1 MILFFVRELDEN
13 RAFLEEE
20 EYRHCIK
27 VLRKK
32 EMDLIDVTD
41 GQGWFAKARIK
52 HISKS
57 RAELQIIELHQKTAK
72 ENTLYLAIAPPKSK
86 SRWEFILEK
95 SVECGVDVILPFQ
108 SMHSERVKINMERAH
123 KIIRSAA
130 LQSKRIIHPS
140 IESMRSMDALINYA
154 KQNNIEPFIAHYNE
168 DNSCLGKVEFSSKKQ
183 MLLIGPEGDF
193 SPLELEK
200 AEQAGFTAVNLSR
213 NRLRTET
220 AAIVAVTIIES
231 LYMP

>member
-1 MILFFVRELDEN
+1 MILFFVRELDEH

-20 EYRHCIK
+20 EFRHCIK

-41 GQGWFAKARIK
+41 GRGCFAKARIK

-57 RAELQIIELHQKTAK
+57 KAELQIIEFERKPSK
-72 ENTLYLAIAPPKSK
+72 ENTLFLAIAPPKSK

-108 SMHSERVKINMERAH
+108 SMHSERVKINVERAQ

-140 IESMRSMDALINYA
+140 IESMRSLDTLIDYA
-154 KQNNIEPFIAHYNE
+154 KENNIEPFIAHYNE
-168 DNSCLGKVEFSSKKQ
+168 DNSCLSKVKFNSKNQ

-193 SPLELEK
+193 NPLELEK
-200 AEQAGFTAVNLSR
+200 AAQAGFTAVNLSR

-220 AAIVAVTIIES
+220 AAIVAVTLVES
-231 LYMP
+231 LYMS